1 MKNERGI
8 ILVVV
13 VWALTLL
20 MVIAAE
26 MAHTMRLE
34 GLTADTYQEEV
45 VTYYL
50 AMAGLQRALYQ
61 LGRAQQRGL
70 TMLNQPGALGRM
82 QPQQQEDQLDVWVR
96 GDGRWQSEEFG
107 DGGYW
112 VRVNDEGGKI
122 NLNQVDES
130 VLRQT
135 FTDLGFDAKFGEALT
150 DAILDWRDTDS
161 LVRLHGAES
170 DYYLTLPIP
179 YPAKDGPFDTLDELL
194 LVRGVT
200 PTLFYGGLRDLF
212 TVYSSGNSGGTTNL
226 LTAGPLVL
234 QAVMGIDAAAAQ
246 DLVQRREEA
255 NSLDLANLMPGGA
268 GRGMNFGLPTV
279 LTVESIGYLNSG
291 GMTRRLSA
299 VVQRIGLNQFRFL
312 RWQDRQEGSAVPPP
326 TQPSQSE

>member
-50 AMAGLQRALYQ
+50 AMAGLHRALYQ
-61 LGRAQQRGL
+61 LAHAQQRGL

-82 QPQQQEDQLDVWVR
+82 QQQQQEEALDVWVR

-107 DGGYW
+107 AGGYW

-122 NLNQVDES
+122 NLNRADEPA
-130 VLRQT
+130 LRQT
-135 FTDLGFDAKFGEALT
+135 FTNLGFDAKFGEALT

-161 LVRLHGAES
+161 LVRLRGAES
-170 DYYLTLPIP
+170 DYYLALPIP

-200 PTLFYGGLRDLF
+200 PALFYGGLRDLF
-212 TVYSSGNSGGTTNL
+212 TVYSGDGGGTTNL

-234 QAVMGIDAAAAQ
+234 QAILGIDAAAAQ
-246 DLVQRREEA
+246 DLVQRRGEA
-255 NSLDLANLMPGGA
+255 NSLDLANLMPGVA
-268 GRGMNFGLPTV
+268 GRGVNFLGLPTV
-279 LTVESIGYLNSG
+279 VTIESIGYLNTG
-291 GMTRRLSA
+291 GVTRRLSA

-312 RWQDRQEGSAVPPP
+312 RWQDRQEGSAAPPS
-326 TQPSQSE
+326 TQPSQTE